1 MVPESAQD
9 RLAGVLDALD
19 RRPSVGDAPADRAVG
34 GPQLLDLLVGDPVRP
49 LDARAE
55 LLHQRPDRPPLL
67 ADARVVA
74 IDDDQLRH
82 RLAGNRLALAGSPV
96 ADLAE
101 RLGDLVGRVV
111 QQRRGDHVAAD
122 AEMTLGQ
129 LREPLRDPRERVPV
143 ALVLPR
149 RRHRLVEGVDERVQV
164 GRREVVLLVPGRRRQ
179 DDVGVE
185 RVAGHPE
192 VDRGQQ
198 VELALRRLLV
208 PVHLLGAQLGR
219 RLLRAHLV
227 LGRAEQVLEEVL
239 VALARG
245 AEQVRSPHRHHLR
258 VVVGGVGV
266 LAGEPQPARAQLGD
280 DVVGDLDPG
289 PLGLVGQVE
298 GAAVEARIGRQPAEP
313 GAERVDVG
321 DVAALEQPA
330 TER

>member
-1 MVPESAQD
+1 MVEVEVLTARERVPGLLALDVGRERRVAASVGLDPRPLRRGDHGARLDLRVLERDPVAGAGAGEIGQLDPGGLLQRLEALHGEAPVGGPREPQD

-19 RRPSVGDAPADRAVG
+19 RRPSVGDAATDRAVG
-34 GPQLLDLLVGDPVRP
+34 GPQLVDLLVGDPVRP

-55 LLHQRPDRPPLL
+55 LLHQRPDRAPLL
-67 ADARVVA
+67 ADARIVA

-96 ADLAE
+96 ADLTE

-122 AEMTLGQ
+122 AEMAFGQ

-143 ALVLPR
+143 ALVLPW

-179 DDVGVE
+179 DDVGEE

-208 PVHLLGAQLGR
+208 PVHLLRAQLGR
-219 RLLRAHLV
+219 RLLRAHLRSRSC
-227 LGRAEQVLEEVL
+227 RA
-239 VALARG
+239 G
-245 AEQVRSPHRHHLR
+245 A
-258 VVVGGVGV
+258 
-266 LAGEPQPARAQLGD
+266 
-280 DVVGDLDPG
+280 
-289 PLGLVGQVE
+289 
-298 GAAVEARIGRQPAEP
+298 
-313 GAERVDVG
+313 
-321 DVAALEQPA
+321 
-330 TER
+330 